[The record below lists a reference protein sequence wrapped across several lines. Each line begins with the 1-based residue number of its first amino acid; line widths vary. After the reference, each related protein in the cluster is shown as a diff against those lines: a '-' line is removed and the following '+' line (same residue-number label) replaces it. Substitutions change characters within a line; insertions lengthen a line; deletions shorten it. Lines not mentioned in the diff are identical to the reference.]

1 MLFEELPAGAAPA
14 RGMLHSGSTQ
24 LVWIACDDSMR
35 LENRGKKGSLEA
47 APGFGSTSGVRTAE
61 ADRSETDLKLKESRL
76 FGNVKIEDADNQLV
90 CDKMTLFGAV
100 PDDGPA
106 VAEAV
111 DREAEVVDF
120 DPDADPFELVQTENS
135 VPGKLLIGPD
145 LELKRVLCEDNV
157 VVSTKEKDKQYF
169 AGGDIGEYLS
179 STRKMVI
186 YSLPPRHA
194 WLKGEGRKQ
203 WCQRIVYDVAADRIH
218 GEGGTFT
225 ADEKR
230 K

>member
-1 MLFEELPAGAAPA
+1 M
-14 RGMLHSGSTQ
+14 
-24 LVWIACDDSMR
+24 I
-35 LENRGKKGSLEA
+35 
-47 APGFGSTSGVRTAE
+47 
-61 ADRSETDLKLKESRL
+61 RSETDLKTKESRL
-76 FGNVKIEDADNQLV
+76 FGNVKIEDAENQLV

-100 PDDGPA
+100 PDENPA
-106 VAEAV
+106 VEETV
-111 DREAEVVDF
+111 DKEQETVDF
-120 DPDADPFELVQTENS
+120 DPDADPFELAQTENS
-135 VPGKLLIGPD
+135 IPGKLLIGPD

-157 VVSTKEKDKQYF
+157 VVSTKDKDKKYL
-169 AGGDIGEYLS
+169 AGGDVGEYLA

-186 YSLPPRHA
+186 YSLPPRYA

-203 WCQRIVYDVAADRIH
+203 WCQRIVYDVAADRIY